1 MIFPTVPELFTVLVF
16 MQGYGLDPLLLGAL
30 LLAAIAVGE
39 VAGLLTLYWI
49 VKRLRVPVRLQRII
63 MGYRDFLVCRDEK
76 MILVNRVAPVLPFM
90 GAFVA
95 LCHWDLKRSIAYL
108 LIGGMTKYGLILLL
122 SGFFLAYLEKGTATT
137 VTIAMVLAVIAL
149 SFVATM
155 VRKRRM
161 KTEVCKD
168 ADRSA

>member
-1 MIFPTVPELFTVLVF
+1 
-16 MQGYGLDPLLLGAL
+16 
-30 LLAAIAVGE
+30 
-39 VAGLLTLYWI
+39 
-49 VKRLRVPVRLQRII
+49 
-63 MGYRDFLVCRDEK
+63 MG
-76 MILVNRVAPVLPFM
+76 
-90 GAFVA
+90 
-95 LCHWDLKRSIAYL
+95 LKRSIAYL

-161 KTEVCKD
+161 KTEC
-168 ADRSA
+168 ARMRRSA